1 MPKQSGM
8 SMIEVM
14 VALLISS
21 FLILGITQVYL
32 DNKQNNLFQQS
43 QGNNIENARF
53 SILILEQELAKAGYR
68 RLPDYPMESAFP
80 QLTHADCGT
89 LAAGQVVKRISDT
102 SFCIRYQPAFTG
114 AKTCDGNDIVGIP
127 TTPYE
132 KAEPVVEIFTLKDLD
147 TTDGVTAPQLTCN
160 NQVIASNISA
170 IRFEYGVNNND
181 EKVVTKYTNTPA
193 SNENVRAIQFS
204 VLSASPT
211 EVTKEAS
218 STVYKH
224 WFGSEPAD
232 KKLYTM
238 FSSSSSMRN
247 LMP

>member
-14 VALLISS
+14 VALLLSS

-32 DNKQNNLFQQS
+32 DNRENNLFQQS

-53 SILILEQELAKAGYR
+53 SILILEQELSKTGYR
-68 RLPDYPMESAFP
+68 RQPSHTLEHAFP
-80 QLTHADCGT
+80 QITDTNCGLMT
-89 LAAGQVVKRISDT
+89 KGQIVKRISDT

-114 AKTCDGNDIVGIP
+114 AKTCDGNDITGIP
-127 TTPYE
+127 STPYSD
-132 KAEPVVEIFTLKDLD
+132 AEPVVEIFTLKDLD
-147 TTDGVTAPQLTCN
+147 TTDGVNTPQLTCN

-170 IRFEYGVNNND
+170 IRFEYGVNSNE
-181 EKVVTKYTNTPA
+181 EKIVDKYTSSPTNT
-193 SNENVRAIQFS
+193 ENVRAVQFS
-204 VLSASPT
+204 VLSASST

-224 WFGSEPAD
+224 WFGNEPTD

-238 FSSSSSMRN
+238 FSNSASMRN
-247 LMP
+247 VMP